1 MSNKPLGFNAF
12 TQSDDPEVETEAL
25 NMQQRMA
32 RKKLAI
38 KNKAKMALGRKR
50 AARKV
55 ASMDVLKKR
64 AVKAARNK
72 IALKITKGIPTSQLS
87 MSRKM
92 DIEKKL
98 AKKGAI
104 IQKVAKKLL
113 PGIRKKEMAKKQ
125 KKGTTEAPSSMS
137 EK

>member
-98 AKKGAI
+98 AKKGAV

>member
-12 TQSDDPEVETEAL
+12 TQSEDPEVETEAL

-72 IALKITKGIPTSQLS
+72 IALKITKGIPVAQLS

-98 AKKGAI
+98 AKKGAV

-113 PGIRKKEMAKKQ
+113 PTIRKKEMAKKQ

>member
-12 TQSDDPEVETEAL
+12 TQSEDPEVETEAL
-25 NMQQRMA
+25 NLQQRLA
-32 RKKLAI
+32 RKRSFA
-38 KNKAKMALGRKR
+38 KNKAKIALGRKR

-98 AKKGAI
+98 AKKGAV

>member
-12 TQSDDPEVETEAL
+12 TQSEDPEVETEAL

-72 IALKITKGIPTSQLS
+72 IALKITKGIPVAQLS

-98 AKKGAI
+98 AKKGAV

-113 PGIRKKEMAKKQ
+113 PTIRKKEMEKKQ